1 MIESVTVVNH
11 RGESVEMV
19 LSNPSTSGFI
29 VKEMSGLGPAKAHIN
44 TSSSAFLR
52 GSQYNS
58 SKIESRNIVLHLTML
73 ESPSVEDNRH
83 KLYSLFQPAQPV
95 ELIFN
100 TTNRKSR
107 IAGWVESNEPDI
119 FSERES
125 AQISVLC
132 PDPYFRD
139 AAFEGGRLSKTF
151 NSYKPSFEFPFSN
164 ESLTSDTLEVGTL
177 EPVKSVTIDYPGD
190 VETGMIVEFVVLDAS
205 GFNGGGFVIYNDTH
219 TQRIEIDTKALGMG
233 YDWSAGDM
241 FRISTISGDLKMTA
255 FRPNTMET
263 TNVTYGLKVTGGWP
277 KLRPGENL
285 LGVDYISGAVDN
297 LTITADVLYGGV

>member
-11 RGESVEMV
+11 HGESVEMV
-19 LSNPSTSGFI
+19 LSNPNTSGFI

-58 SKIESRNIVLHLTML
+58 AKIESRNIVLHLIML

-83 KLYSLFQPAQPV
+83 KLYNLFQPAQPV

-119 FSERES
+119 FSEMES
-125 AQISVLC
+125 AQVSVLC

-139 AAFEGGRLSKTF
+139 ATFEGGRLSKTF
-151 NSYKPSFEFPFSN
+151 NSYNPSFEFPFSN
-164 ESLTSDTLEVGTL
+164 ESLTSKTLEVGTL
-177 EPVKSVTIDYPGD
+177 EPVRSVSIDYPGD
-190 VETGMIVEFVVLDAS
+190 VETGVVIEFVVLDAA
-205 GFNGGGFVIYNDTH
+205 GFNGGFEIYNETY
-219 TQRIEIDTKALGMG
+219 TQRFEIDRQKLGLG
-233 YDWSAGDM
+233 YTPSAGDR
-241 FRISTISGDLKMTA
+241 FQISTVSGDLKMTA
-255 FRPNTMET
+255 FRPSTMET
-263 TNVTYGLKVTGGWP
+263 TNVTYGGKVTGGWP
-277 KLRPGENL
+277 KLRPGDNL
-285 LGVDYISGAVDN
+285 LGVNYVAGEIDN

>member
-19 LSNPSTSGFI
+19 LSNPNTSGFI
-29 VKEMSGLGPAKAHIN
+29 VKEMSGLGPAKAQIN

-58 SKIESRNIVLHLTML
+58 AKIESRNIVLHLAML

-83 KLYSLFQPAQPV
+83 KLYNMFQPAQPV

-107 IAGWVESNEPDI
+107 IAGWVETNEPDI
-119 FSERES
+119 FSDMES

-139 AAFEGGRLSKTF
+139 ATYEGGRLSKTF

-164 ESLTSDTLEVGTL
+164 ESLTSKTLEVGTL
-177 EPVKSVTIDYPGD
+177 DPVTSVSIDYPGD
-190 VETGMIVEFVVLDAS
+190 VETGMVVEFVVLDAA
-205 GFNGGGFVIYNDTH
+205 GFSGGFAIYNDTH
-219 TQRIEIDTKALGMG
+219 TQRLEIDREKLGLG
-233 YDWSAGDM
+233 YDWSAGDR

-255 FRPNTMET
+255 FKPNTMET
-263 TNVTYGLKVTGGWP
+263 TNVTYGVEVTGGWP
-277 KLRPGENL
+277 KLRPGENH
-285 LGVDYISGAVDN
+285 LGVNYTAGAIDE

>member
-11 RGESVEMV
+11 HGESVEMV
-19 LSNPSTSGFI
+19 LSNPNTSGFI
-29 VKEMSGLGPAKAHIN
+29 VKEVSGLGPAKAHIN
-44 TSSSAFLR
+44 TASSAFLR

-58 SKIESRNIVLHLTML
+58 AKIESRNIVLHLGML

-100 TTNRKSR
+100 TTKRKSR
-107 IAGWVESNEPDI
+107 ISGWVESNEPDI

-139 AAFEGGRLSKTF
+139 AMFEGGRLTKTF
-151 NSYKPSFEFPFSN
+151 NSYAPSFEFPFSN
-164 ESLTSDTLEVGTL
+164 ESLTSKTLEVGTL
-177 EPVKSVTIDYPGD
+177 TPVKSVSIDYPGD
-190 VETGMIVEFVVLDAS
+190 VETGMVVEFVVLDAT
-205 GFNGGGFVIYNDTH
+205 GFKDGFEIYNETY
-219 TQRIEIDTKALGMG
+219 TQRVEIDLKALGLG
-233 YDWSAGDM
+233 YDWSVGDR
-241 FRISTISGDLKMTA
+241 FYISTISGDLKMTA

-263 TNVTYGLKVTGGWP
+263 TNVTFALKVTGGWP

-285 LGVDYISGAVDN
+285 LGVNYDAGAIDG
-297 LTITADVLYGGV
+297 LAITADVLYGGV

>member
-11 RGESVEMV
+11 HGESVEMV

-29 VKEMSGLGPAKAHIN
+29 VKEISGLGPAKAHIN

-58 SKIESRNIVLHLTML
+58 AKIESRNIVLHLGML

-83 KLYSLFQPAQPV
+83 KLYNMFQPAQPV

-107 IAGWVESNEPDI
+107 IDGWVESNEPDI
-119 FSERES
+119 FSDMES

-139 AAFEGGRLSKTF
+139 AMFEGGSLSKTF
-151 NSYKPSFEFPFSN
+151 NGYKPAFEFPFSN
-164 ESLTSDTLEVGTL
+164 ESLTSDTLELGTM
-177 EPVKSVTIDYPGD
+177 EQVKSVSIDYPGD
-190 VETGMIVEFVVLDAS
+190 VETGMVVEFVVTSHTGFRS
-205 GFNGGGFVIYNDTH
+205 GFSIYNETY
-219 TQRIEIDTKALGMG
+219 TQLLEIDMERLGWN
-233 YDWSAGDM
+233 YDPAKGDR
-241 FRISTISGDLKMTA
+241 FHISTISGDLKMTV
-255 FRPNTMET
+255 FEQNLQVT
-263 TNVTYGLKVTGGWP
+263 TNLTHGVKVTGGWP
-277 KLRPGENL
+277 KLRPGANR
-285 LGVDYISGAVDN
+285 LGVNYDASEIDG